1 MTPLCGKV
9 NVQFNAYTGPMQ
21 HTPYGGGGAQ
31 LAAAVVNAGPDAPP
45 EAYEELIERYDYRGT
60 APVTATEARELGEW
74 AVRLRRVFDAT
85 ELPARVDLAN
95 ELLTAVAAR
104 PYISRHHGRPPHFHY
119 ARADA
124 PTAQRIKA
132 YTAVG
137 LAQAVCEDSGRI
149 GICAR
154 AGCVTAYVDT
164 SRNGRRR
171 FCSPEC
177 ANRSHVAAHRS
188 RRRAA

>member
-1 MTPLCGKV
+1 
-9 NVQFNAYTGPMQ
+9 MQ

-45 EAYEELIERYDYRGT
+45 ATYEDLIEEYDYRGT
-60 APVTATEARELGEW
+60 DPVTAGEARELNDW
-74 AVRLRRVFDAT
+74 AARLRRLFDEPGQA
-85 ELPARVDLAN
+85 ARVDLAN
-95 ELLTAVAAR
+95 ELLAVVAAR
-104 PYISRHHGRPPHFHY
+104 PYISQHHGRPPHFHY
-119 ARADA
+119 APSGA

-137 LAQAVCEDSGRI
+137 LAQAVCEDSGRV
-149 GICAR
+149 GSCGR
-154 AGCVTAYVDT
+154 DGCVTVFVDT

-177 ANRSHVAAHRS
+177 ANRSHVAAHRQ
-188 RRRAA
+188 RRKAG